1 MQFIPLQYFKL
12 YSFDKHSLNEYAKME
27 NNDNSSIPIPKAKNP
42 ADIAEQF
49 LTLVEIIKLLR
60 IHCPWD
66 RRQTNES
73 IAHLLIEEAY
83 EVLSAIENKD
93 DDEFQKEL
101 GDILLHIIMH
111 SIMADERN
119 AFNLLNVITKIQDK
133 LIFRHP
139 HVFGSTT
146 VNGEEDV
153 VRNWEELKK
162 KEGRQSTLD
171 GVPLNLPAL
180 LRAERI
186 QHKASRVGFD
196 WEKKE
201 QVWEKVAEEL
211 NELQEA
217 VATQQPDKIQEE
229 LGDLLFAIVNY
240 ARFLEI
246 SPEIALQKTNN
257 KFIERFQAIE
267 SYAKENNKHLSEMTL
282 SEMDEVWELAKN
294 KEKNQPNS

>member
-1 MQFIPLQYFKL
+1 M
-12 YSFDKHSLNEYAKME
+12 DNEK
-27 NNDNSSIPIPKAKNP
+27 NKSIPVPKAKNP
-42 ADIAEQF
+42 TDVSEQF
-49 LTLVEIIKLLR
+49 SVLVEIVQLLR

-66 RRQTNES
+66 RKQTNES

-111 SIMADERN
+111 SIMASERG
-119 AFNLLNVITKIQDK
+119 AFNLLNVIASIQDK
-133 LIFRHP
+133 LVFRHP
-139 HVFGSTT
+139 HVFGNVS
-146 VNGEEDV
+146 VDGEEDV

-162 KEGRQSTLD
+162 EEGRQSTLD

-201 QVWEKVAEEL
+201 QVWEKVIEEL
-211 NELQEA
+211 NELQQ
-217 VATQQPDKIQEE
+217 ATETQDHEKIQEE
-229 LGDLLFAIVNY
+229 LGDLLFAVVNY
-240 ARFLEI
+240 SRFLDI
-246 SPEIALQKTNN
+246 SPETALQKTNN
-257 KFIERFQAIE
+257 KFIKRFQAIE
-267 SYAKENNKHLSEMTL
+267 SYAKENNKQLSELTL
-282 SEMDEVWELAKN
+282 AEMDAIWNLTKTQ
-294 KEKNQPNS
+294 EKK